1 MEMFGK
7 TLCVTYDEL
16 VGSGIMSK
24 SNYKKH
30 VREKSLFSCKK
41 AATGVRCGLYTK
53 VCLKPY
59 VRIMT
64 QNILTPRNNS
74 KTDSSHE

>member
-24 SNYKKH
+24 SNYKNMF
-30 VREKSLFSCKK
+30 VRKSLFSCKRRQR
-41 AATGVRCGLYTK
+41 A
-53 VCLKPY
+53 
-59 VRIMT
+59 
-64 QNILTPRNNS
+64 
-74 KTDSSHE
+74 